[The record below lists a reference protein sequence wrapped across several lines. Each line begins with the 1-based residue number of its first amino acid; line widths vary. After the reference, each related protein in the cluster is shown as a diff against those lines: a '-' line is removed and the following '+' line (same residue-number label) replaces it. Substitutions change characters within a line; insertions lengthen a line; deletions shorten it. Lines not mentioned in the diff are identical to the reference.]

1 MVRVG
6 ILNLVIDLRE
16 KSLSGSWIHGNKDR
30 VMDWMLMRAQLLI
43 KTQEM
48 KASKHTSHL
57 STFGFGEIL
66 NTSCGEVPEGA
77 KLNSDVFSSAQ

>member
-1 MVRVG
+1 
-6 ILNLVIDLRE
+6 
-16 KSLSGSWIHGNKDR
+16 
-30 VMDWMLMRAQLLI
+30 MDWMLMRAQLLI

-77 KLNSDVFSSAQ
+77 KLNSVFSHLLSEVRSTGGLRPDIASGAVEICVMPACR